1 VTKNHQERKIDETFC
16 VHICNVKKQKNRKN
30 NDEDGVK
37 QKKARLIIDNEK
49 QDPFQFVFDCDLQDA
64 LVILTFLNKHETGSY
79 LISNSFQIWGVQR
92 VALSLATPLGE
103 SN

>member
-1 VTKNHQERKIDETFC
+1 VSIYAY
-16 VHICNVKKQKNRKN
+16 VKKQKNRKN